1 MLKADGSF
9 LEAIDVE
16 FVIPVPNQLIY
27 KFEGAAH
34 ILIGN
39 NIQKKISLDYENT
52 LWGGCKVGKSSVIG
66 VVIYNGEDSKMMM
79 SAEDIEPKRSLL
91 VDELNDLSKLLFF
104 IMLILSVTIVA
115 LKGNQTNLFLQVF
128 RYVLLLS
135 TIIPIS
141 VKVNHDLSR
150 LYYSSR
156 INNDPDMPGC
166 QARNS
171 SVCEDLGRIKYIL
184 SDKTGT
190 LTKNEMEMR
199 KVFISTSGELTTNQY
214 RNQLA
219 KATSNNP
226 GDEGLLEFNN
236 CMMICHSVTPTIDE
250 RQERVLESA
259 SPDELSF
266 ITLMEECGFMLADKT
281 DQSVVYN
288 DQLGVLHKYK
298 IEATFP
304 FSSERKRMGVICSKE
319 GQRDLIFYLKGADS
333 IMKPKLTAKSAEVA
347 MKNAEKLSAEGLRT
361 LVLGRRTI
369 SRAEYDLWRKDYDEA
384 SAALNNRNLKVE
396 ASIERIEKNLD
407 FIGVTMILIID
418 YCSRGSLAG
427 QCEGV
432 HRDAAQGW
440 YQGLDAYWRQDG
452 NSSLYQHQHR
462 PVSSSRQGLAD
473 RADYQ
478 RR

>member
-1 MLKADGSF
+1 MICDLLKGSGSF
-9 LEAIDVE
+9 LESIDVE
-16 FVIPVPNQLIY
+16 FVIPTPNQLIY

-34 ILIGN
+34 ILLADS
-39 NIQKKISLDYENT
+39 IQKKISLDYENT
-52 LWGGCKVGKSSVIG
+52 LWGGCKIGKSSVLG
-66 VVIYNGEDSKMMM
+66 LVIYNGEDSKMMM
-79 SAEDIEPKRSLL
+79 SAEEIEPKRSML

-104 IMLILSVTIVA
+104 IMVILSLTIVM
-115 LKGNQTNLFLQVF
+115 LKGNQTNLFLQIF

-156 INNDPDMPGC
+156 INNDKDMPGC

-199 KVFISTSGELTTNQY
+199 KVYIDKLGELTTNQY
-214 RNQLA
+214 RNELG
-219 KATSNNP
+219 KATSKNP
-226 GDEGLLEFNN
+226 GGGSLLEFNH
-236 CMMICHSVTPTIDE
+236 CMMVCHSVTPTVDE
-250 RQERVLESA
+250 NQERVLESA

-266 ITLMEECGFMLADKT
+266 LTLMEESGFMLADKT
-281 DQSVVYN
+281 DQSVIFN
-288 DQLGVLHKYK
+288 DQVGVIHRYK

-319 GQRDLIFYLKGADS
+319 GQQDLVFYLKGADS
-333 IMKPKLTAKSAEVA
+333 IMKPKLSPRSVDTA
-347 MKNAEKLSAEGLRT
+347 MKNAEKLSSEGLRT
-361 LVLGRRTI
+361 LVLGRRAI
-369 SRAEYDLWRKDYDEA
+369 SRSEYEEWRRDYDEA
-384 SAALNNRNLKVE
+384 SAALNNRNIKVE

-407 FIGVTMILIID
+407 FIGV
-418 YCSRGSLAG
+418 
-427 QCEGV
+427 
-432 HRDAAQGW
+432 
-440 YQGLDAYWRQDG
+440 
-452 NSSLYQHQHR
+452 
-462 PVSSSRQGLAD
+462 
-473 RADYQ
+473 